1 MTDQVSEVTPR
12 RHSKEWLFFFLSGLL
27 TITILAA
34 ILLAAVFR
42 TEIIDGL
49 KADYADAYRSVRPF
63 ASDLTNEQVMPLLA
77 PEDQQTLQLLEA
89 LYIPVVVIIPIAL
102 FILFVFTTGK
112 LYGSQRAQGVRITPE
127 QFPEVYDMWQTMA
140 SALRMKRIP
149 ELYTVNGDGVLNA
162 FAACV
167 PGFRYFSTVNS
178 DILEACLRNQDWE
191 TLKFILGHEL
201 GHMKLGHVTW
211 WWFLLT
217 FMGNLPGVNYIFG
230 LPLSRAREYS
240 CDKIGQAF
248 AADDAYKGLTMLGA
262 GKHLYSQLNTQAH
275 LEESTERHGFWMT
288 VSNFFS
294 THPIVNW
301 RINAVRRNH
310 NGGIFFFR
318 R

>member
-1 MTDQVSEVTPR
+1 MTDQVSEVVPR
-12 RHSKEWLFFFLSGLL
+12 RHSKEWRFFSLSGLL
-27 TITILAA
+27 TITTLAVIL
-34 ILLAAVFR
+34 IAAVFR
-42 TEIIDGL
+42 TEILDIT
-49 KADYADAYRSVRPF
+49 KADYADEYRSLRPF
-63 ASDLTNEQVMPLLA
+63 AADLTDEQVIPLLPA
-77 PEDQQTLQLLEA
+77 EDQQTLELLEA

-102 FILFVFTTGK
+102 FILFVFQTGK
-112 LYGSQRAQGVRITPE
+112 LYGTQRAQGVRITPE

-140 SALRMKRIP
+140 TALRMKRVP
-149 ELYTVNGDGVLNA
+149 ELYTVNGNGVLNA

-211 WWFLLT
+211 WWWLLT

-230 LPLSRAREYS
+230 LPLSRAKEYS
-240 CDKIGQAF
+240 CDKIGHTF
-248 AADDAYKGLTMLGA
+248 AADDAYRGLTMLGA

-275 LEESTERHGFWMT
+275 LEESTERRGFWMT

-294 THPIVNW
+294 THPIINW
-301 RINAVRRNH
+301 RINAVRRDH

>member
-12 RHSKEWLFFFLSGLL
+12 RHSKEWLLFSLTALL
-27 TITILAA
+27 TIAILAA

-42 TEIIDGL
+42 TEILDGL

-89 LYIPVVVIIPIAL
+89 LYIPVVAIIPIAL

-217 FMGNLPGVNYIFG
+217 VMGNLPGVNYIFG

-248 AADDAYKGLTMLGA
+248 AADDAYKGLTMIGA
-262 GKHLYSQLNTQAH
+262 GKHLYNQLNTQAH
-275 LEESTERHGFWMT
+275 LVESTERRGFWMAF
-288 VSNFFS
+288 SNFFS

-301 RINAVRRNH
+301 RINAVRRGH
-310 NGGIFFFR
+310 NGGIFFYR
-318 R
+318 K

>member
-1 MTDQVSEVTPR
+1 MTDQVSEVTPH
-12 RHSKEWLFFFLSGLL
+12 RHSKEWLLFSLSGLL
-27 TITILAA
+27 TITTLAVIL
-34 ILLAAVFR
+34 IAAVFR
-42 TEIIDGL
+42 TEILDIM
-49 KADYADAYRSVRPF
+49 KAEYADDYRSVRPF
-63 ASDLTNEQVMPLLA
+63 ASDLTDEQVLLLLSA
-77 PEDQQTLQLLEA
+77 EDKQILELFEA

-102 FILFVFTTGK
+102 FILFLFLSGK

-140 SALRMKRIP
+140 TALRMKRVP

-211 WWFLLT
+211 WWLLT
-217 FMGNLPGVNYIFG
+217 FMGNLSGIKYILG
-230 LPLSRAREYS
+230 LPLGRAKEYS
-240 CDKIGQAF
+240 CDKIGHTF
-248 AADDAYKGLTMLGA
+248 AADNAYKGLTMLGA
-262 GKHLYSQLNTQAH
+262 GKHLYNQLNTQAH
-275 LEESTERHGFWMT
+275 LEESTERRGFWMT

-294 THPIVNW
+294 THPIINW
-301 RINAVRRNH
+301 RINAVRRDH

>member
-1 MTDQVSEVTPR
+1 MNGQISEVIPR
-12 RHSKEWLFFFLSGLL
+12 RHSKEWLLFSLTALL
-27 TITILAA
+27 TIAILAA
-34 ILLAAVFR
+34 ILLAAAFR
-42 TEIIDGL
+42 TEIIDSL
-49 KADYADAYRSVRPF
+49 KADYADEYRSVRPF
-63 ASDLTNEQVMPLLA
+63 AADLTNEQVMPLLA

-102 FILFVFTTGK
+102 FIFFVFTTGK
-112 LYGSQRAQGVRITPE
+112 LYGTQRAQGVRITPE

-140 SALRMKRIP
+140 SALRMKRVP

-217 FMGNLPGVNYIFG
+217 VMGNLPGVNYIFG

-248 AADDAYKGLTMLGA
+248 AADDAYKGLTMIGA
-262 GKHLYSQLNTQAH
+262 GKHLYNQLNTQAH
-275 LEESTERHGFWMT
+275 LVESTERRGFWMT

-301 RINAVRRNH
+301 RINAVRRGH
-310 NGGIFFFR
+310 NGGIFFYR
-318 R
+318 K